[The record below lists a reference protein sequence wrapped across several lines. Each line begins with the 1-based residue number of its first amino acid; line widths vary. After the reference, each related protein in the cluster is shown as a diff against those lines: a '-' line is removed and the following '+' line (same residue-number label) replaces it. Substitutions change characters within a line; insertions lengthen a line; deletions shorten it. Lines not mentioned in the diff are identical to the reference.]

1 MLEQSES
8 IRSLLI
14 TSGSFWTIGPM
25 LHKLDSPA
33 AALLLKRHNF
43 LPWMITE
50 VHSFWSCVVVLPQPQ
65 VILLIILFLFFLLF
79 CKLYLDHGF
88 AVYSSIFQGFT
99 KEDLN
104 LCLKYTQC
112 DHLRESRAS
121 LVVHYSSWIDSGILR
136 IKILKATI

>member
-8 IRSLLI
+8 LRSPLI

-25 LHKLDSPA
+25 LRKLHSPA
-33 AALLLKRHNF
+33 AALLWKRYHF

-50 VHSFWSCVVVLPQPQ
+50 VHSFWSFVVALSQPQ
-65 VILLIILFLFFLLF
+65 VILLLILFLFFLLF

-88 AVYSSIFQGFT
+88 AVYSSTFQGFT

-104 LCLKYTQC
+104 LCLKHTQG
-112 DHLRESRAS
+112 DRLKESRAS
-121 LVVHYSSWIDSGILR
+121 LVVHHSSWIDSGIRR
-136 IKILKATI
+136 IKILKVTI